1 MHTRGRGG
9 ERKGQGGHRQ
19 FCLPKFAHVGLS
31 RGPQVRQKKPL
42 DLTHLRFESRSRT
55 TRSRFLESFA
65 LPDEA
70 VELQSHHSTTQH
82 NSTPD
87 TTQHNTTQLNSCD
100 DTAQHTAQH
109 TQHSTHTYNITRRQ
123 RDSERRQRMR
133 EKRKDKTRD
142 KTRKTRQDKTRQE
155 RQDKTRQDKTR
166 QDKTR
171 QDKTA
176 DSWLPSKRCIVTLV
190 VYPRLFRISRRFDIQ
205 SSAREITLCQHH
217 FKPSWKKINTKNT

>member
-65 LPDEA
+65 LP

-100 DTAQHTAQH
+100 DTAQHTA
-109 TQHSTHTYNITRRQ
+109 TQHSTPHTHTTSHGDRETVKEDR
-123 RDSERRQRMR
+123 ER
-133 EKRKDKTRD
+133 ERKEN
-142 KTRKTRQDKTRQE
+142 E
-155 RQDKTRQDKTR
+155 RQDKTRQDCR
-166 QDKTR
+166 QLATFKEMHCHSCR
-171 QDKTA
+171 
-176 DSWLPSKRCIVTLV
+176 LPAFVSNFSPL
-190 VYPRLFRISRRFDIQ
+190 
-205 SSAREITLCQHH
+205 
-217 FKPSWKKINTKNT
+217 